1 MVGAPS
7 SEAPTIDGNT
17 QLYIIAKASEACRQ
31 GDDAA
36 MLHFLAQMNEVLDK
50 RSHTLSRANLSTLFH
65 RCARVAN
72 ATHQASLLQFY
83 QWVWKERGPRD
94 MHCVSM

>member
-1 MVGAPS
+1 MGAPS

-31 GDDAA
+31 GDDAT
-36 MLHFLAQMNEVLDK
+36 MLQFLAQMNEVLNL
-50 RSHTLSRANLSTLFH
+50 RSHNLSRANLSTLFH

-72 ATHQASLLQFY
+72 ATHQASLLYFS
-83 QWVWKERGPRD
+83 QWVWKETGIA
-94 MHCVSM
+94 CLCS

>member
-7 SEAPTIDGNT
+7 DEAPTIDGNT

-36 MLHFLAQMNEVLDK
+36 MLQFLAQMNEVLDL
-50 RSHTLSRANLSTLFH
+50 RSHNLSRANLSTLFH

-72 ATHQASLLQFY
+72 ATHQASLLNFD
-83 QWVWKERGPRD
+83 QWV
-94 MHCVSM
+94 C